1 MTHHSFM
8 YGVCESALK
17 NLKCTLERGEHEE
30 ALIQV
35 RTVIGLIELF
45 REKNAKAEDCI
56 NLFNEHYERIQKEVK
71 ESMK

>member
-17 NLKCTLERGEHEE
+17 NIKLTLEREEHKE

-35 RTVIGLIELF
+35 KTVIGLIELF
-45 REKNAKAEDCI
+45 RRENAKAEDCI
-56 NLFNEHYERIQKEVK
+56 DLFNEHYEKIMQEVR